1 MPADP
6 ELRPLTPPA
15 VVASTAA
22 TELFGTRFPVVAGGL
37 QFLADADYAAACAR
51 AGIVGFLT
59 SNHLPDDAALRAE
72 IRKARDL
79 CGDLPFGVNIAMLPK
94 SAEHE
99 RIERIVD
106 VVAEEG
112 VRFVETTGR
121 SPEPYL
127 PVLKAAGAKV
137 LHKVPGL
144 KYAEKAQSVGV
155 DMVTIVGWEC
165 GGHPGP
171 NAIGSIVNAALAHER
186 LRIPYLIGG
195 GIGHGSQILA
205 ALAMGASGV
214 LMGTR
219 FLASAEIPAH
229 DGYKAALC
237 AATENDTTISLWSVR
252 NDARTLANETTRIV
266 AELERAD
273 PDAGIGPLLPHV
285 SGAVARQTYA
295 DGNASRGMVYAGQ
308 ALGFVSRPQTVAE
321 IVEQLIAEFA
331 AARARLGACLDA
343 RS

>member
-1 MPADP
+1 MERHSDRQGRS
-6 ELRPLTPPA
+6 L
-15 VVASTAA
+15 VVETAA
-22 TELFGTRFPVVAGGL
+22 TSLFGTRFPVVAGGL
-37 QFLADADYAAACAR
+37 QYLADANYAAACAK
-51 AGIVGFLT
+51 AGIIGFLT
-59 SNHLPDDAALRAE
+59 ANHFANDDLLRAE

-94 SAEHE
+94 SSAHE
-99 RIERIVD
+99 RIGEIVNI
-106 VVAEEG
+106 VAEES

-127 PVLKAAGAKV
+127 PVLKGAGIKV

-171 NAIGSIVNAALAHER
+171 NAIGSFVNAALAR
-186 LRIPYLIGG
+186 QKLSIPYLIGG

-219 FLASAEIPAH
+219 FLVSSEIAAH
-229 DGYKAALC
+229 EDYKAALC
-237 AATENDTTISLWSVR
+237 KATENDTTISLWSVR
-252 NDARTLANETTRIV
+252 NNARTLINETTRIV
-266 AELERAD
+266 ADLERSN
-273 PDAGIGPLLPHV
+273 PNAGIAPLMPY
-285 SGAVARQTYA
+285 VAGSVAQQTYR
-295 DGNASRGMVYAGQ
+295 DGNTTRGMVYAGQ
-308 ALGFVSRPQTVAE
+308 ALGFIDKSEPLAAIIE
-321 IVEQLIAEFA
+321 CLIGEFTE
-331 AARARLGACLDA
+331 ACDRMRGLI
-343 RS
+343 

>member
-1 MPADP
+1 
-6 ELRPLTPPA
+6 
-15 VVASTAA
+15 VVARTAA
-22 TELFGTRFPVVAGGL
+22 TDLFGTRFPVVAGGL
-37 QFLADADYAAACAR
+37 QFLADATYAAACAR
-51 AGIVGFLT
+51 AGIIGFLT
-59 SNHLPDDAALRAE
+59 SNHFPDDASLRAE

-79 CGDLPFGVNIAMLPK
+79 CGDLPFGVNIAMLPR
-94 SAEHE
+94 SSEHE
-99 RIERIVD
+99 RIERIVE

-137 LHKVPGL
+137 MHKVPGL

-155 DMVTIVGWEC
+155 DMVVIVGWEC

-171 NAIGSIVNAALAHER
+171 NAIGSIVNAALARQR

-195 GIGHGSQILA
+195 GIGHGAQVLA
-205 ALAMGASGV
+205 ALAMGASGA

-219 FLASAEIPAH
+219 FLASTEIPAH

-237 AATENDTTISLWSVR
+237 AASENDTTISLWSVR
-252 NDARTLANETTRIV
+252 NNARTLINETTRLV
-266 AELERAD
+266 AELERAN

-285 SGAVARQTYA
+285 SGAAARRTYA
-295 DGNASRGMVYAGQ
+295 DGDTSRGMVYAGQ
-308 ALGFVSRPQTVAE
+308 ALGFVSKPQSVAE
-321 IVEQLIAEFA
+321 IVEDLIAEFA
-331 AARARLGACLDA
+331 AARAQLDA
-343 RS
+343 CF